1 MFLLIMPKKSDD
13 KVTLRKKKK
22 IAKIKKKKDLTKS
35 GLHSKESKPSKE
47 KHANLIC
54 GDLY

>member
-1 MFLLIMPKKSDD
+1 MTKSRFE
-13 KVTLRKKKK
+13 RKKKSQKLRRKK
-22 IAKIKKKKDLTKS
+22 INKIRITFKRI
-35 GLHSKESKPSKE
+35 KPSKE